1 MTWKQLESHD
11 KTHWLLLRSFTQHR
25 RGCRGGNKGRRFL
38 PSTLNTMDRLRIVY
52 PSQRIMFWDLIV
64 LDWAERMV
72 LIISKCGCVGAGS
85 DLIRTP
91 GVQHICRARLLPGC
105 RVWALRHCAGGSY
118 SHIQWLVLQET
129 RIWPLIWRLGCDGG
143 QLEAVVVVAVYD
155 APPAR
160 PLPLLPAHRDVGH
173 RLARPQVLHY
183 SFKRTFAKAPTSW
196 KHY

>member
-52 PSQRIMFWDLIV
+52 SSQRLMFLRLERV
-64 LDWAERMV
+64 ERMV

-105 RVWALRHCAGGSY
+105 RVWSLPTPAPLRWWVIFSY
-118 SHIQWLVLQET
+118 SVIGFT
-129 RIWPLIWRLGCDGG
+129 RDQDLATN
-143 QLEAVVVVAVYD
+143 LEAMLIMVSA
-155 APPAR
+155 
-160 PLPLLPAHRDVGH
+160 
-173 RLARPQVLHY
+173 
-183 SFKRTFAKAPTSW
+183 
-196 KHY
+196 